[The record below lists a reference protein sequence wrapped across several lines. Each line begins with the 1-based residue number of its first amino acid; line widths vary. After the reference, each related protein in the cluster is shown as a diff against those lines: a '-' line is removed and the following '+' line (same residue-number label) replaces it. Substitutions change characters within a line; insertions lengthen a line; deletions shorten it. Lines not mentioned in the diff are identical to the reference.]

1 MLQKYSHTLHF
12 LVICNV
18 LRKIFAINLADH
30 ETIKQMLLGNLR
42 ISPPPLPP
50 AGLFPFLSRP
60 SSGASRDPHE
70 CISMVSFGNRRRSS
84 GGAFYDYTA
93 RYGAVR
99 EEDRVTLRQSMFPES
114 QLLANI
120 TFANAHEK
128 NADADICPPE
138 GKESDF
144 FDELIEKMGLTS
156 LLDIPLVALSNG
168 QTRRARIVKAVLS
181 KPELLLLDEPLS
193 VSLYLDINE

>member
-1 MLQKYSHTLHF
+1 
-12 LVICNV
+12 
-18 LRKIFAINLADH
+18 
-30 ETIKQMLLGNLR
+30 
-42 ISPPPLPP
+42 
-50 AGLFPFLSRP
+50 
-60 SSGASRDPHE
+60 
-70 CISMVSFGNRRRSS
+70 MVSFGNRRRSS

-114 QLLANI
+114 QSLSNI

-128 NADADICPPE
+128 NADVEICPPE
-138 GKESDF
+138 GKESPF

-193 VSLYLDINE
+193 VSLYLDINEWLHIHSFIFLQPVWMFRTVPLYSLSCIHCILHVVHV